1 MEFDIEELVHEHAD
15 ALYRFALS
23 RLRDEES
30 AEDLVQE
37 TFLAAMKS
45 LANFRGESQV
55 RTYLTGILKNK
66 ILDHFKKRKREES
79 YAAVEDLEDSERRS
93 RMLFAADGHWNP
105 DTAPR
110 DWSGRDPAAAAER
123 QAFLEILD
131 QCLKLLNPRMARI
144 FTLRELEHLSNQ
156 EICKLLDLT
165 ETNVGVILHRARL
178 QLQHCIG
185 RSWIQE

>member
-1 MEFDIEELVHEHAD
+1 MEFDIEALVREHSD

-23 RLRDEES
+23 RLRDEEA

-66 ILDHFKKRKREES
+66 ILDHYKKRKREES
-79 YAAVEDLEDSERRS
+79 YAAVEDFEDGERRG
-93 RMLFAADGHWNP
+93 RMMFQADGHWHG
-105 DTAPR
+105 DAIPR

-123 QAFLEILD
+123 AAFLEILE
-131 QCLKLLNPRMARI
+131 QCLERLSPRMARI
-144 FTLRELEHLSNQ
+144 FALRELDHLSNQ